1 MEDSSS
7 HDSKRKWY
15 VWGTIVTWT
24 LSIPVIIAI
33 FNSFRGISEQ
43 KATGAGAVAG
53 GLAEGYVIFSLIL
66 GFVLPVGAIVLLVRS
81 LSGTHRMR
89 ALLSVLYICWCA
101 FTLALA
107 SLFAWFYFT
116 KLP

>member
-7 HDSKRKWY
+7 HDSKGKWY
-15 VWGTIVTWT
+15 VWGTILTWT

-33 FNSFRGISEQ
+33 FNSLREISEQ
-43 KATGAGAVAG
+43 KATGIGAVAG
-53 GLAEGYVIFSLIL
+53 GLAGGYVTFSLIL
-66 GFVLPVGAIVLLVRS
+66 AFVLPVGAIVLLVRS

-107 SLFAWFYFT
+107 SIFAWFYFT